1 MPGMPTPVSLRGL
14 AITVQSANTAVKT
27 LRLRIPQNPIS
38 VDTQGTEPATE
49 STSKHSTDPTQSSPQ
64 VPSLNTAEWE
74 DGQTQS
80 STANAAQKD
89 PSRQLPLSQF
99 NFYRPAPR
107 YHPMPPPLPFVPNNE
122 DPEPLINDLIKRID
136 YYKTHPRRQEKQEIL
151 EHLGQETN
159 QKPTCPDDQGTSNEK
174 STGFLIGEIYRKYL
188 RDANMPRFQDRDDKN
203 IPFQLKS
210 GGNAPRKPHDK
221 PYPPY
226 TLGQGIRYVNDI
238 WIALNTV
245 STVSTPTSLT
255 HQSPPFPGRCPYPSL
270 FKQGF
275 HQAKPGSFL
284 RTDRPP
290 QRRTQFSS
298 HQDFEAYI
306 YSLAFHRDISPR
318 TGRMIVDALFKPAN
332 EFWLTD
338 TAFRYAIVAFV
349 ERVSDLYTARQLAK
363 RMRSVGF
370 GLDTHLHNV
379 FLKGAMKIENLRGF
393 ALTLKRMMKRKHT
406 MADGETWNLT
416 LQMGIKLRSVA
427 WVESV
432 LQVMRSRKI
441 PLNLDCLRTV
451 FMVLRN
457 SLDVEKLDHF
467 YRVHCDA
474 MAHVPWKLFHIVLNE
489 ICRKDGLDAAWT
501 RLLEMSKKS
510 PPVEATLNLFLRTSF
525 YCNQYPRIWHYLG
538 EFRRRWNVQVN
549 AESLEL
555 CFRFAVKEKQ
565 WSDALL
571 FYKFAMIQHL
581 RFEMRLGMIRAGKQF
596 EREYGIPLPQNT
608 FDYVATSKAWEIA
621 LAGNRQ
627 SFPYPQIQNQH
638 LRQARLMRA
647 SQLSARYPA
656 RLMRGDPD
664 KIPSVVRFWRQIEK
678 TYDLAVKTGLYIP
691 KEIPRT
697 APFRR
702 KRDWRY
708 VIINGTMT
716 KVKKS
721 IVRRVEAGRN
731 FGVREKF
738 LVWQMVRNG
747 TLELNKHVAMEDG
760 QDAISGVP
768 RGSKE

>member
-1 MPGMPTPVSLRGL
+1 
-14 AITVQSANTAVKT
+14 
-27 LRLRIPQNPIS
+27 
-38 VDTQGTEPATE
+38 
-49 STSKHSTDPTQSSPQ
+49 
-64 VPSLNTAEWE
+64 
-74 DGQTQS
+74 
-80 STANAAQKD
+80 
-89 PSRQLPLSQF
+89 
-99 NFYRPAPR
+99 
-107 YHPMPPPLPFVPNNE
+107 
-122 DPEPLINDLIKRID
+122 
-136 YYKTHPRRQEKQEIL
+136 
-151 EHLGQETN
+151 
-159 QKPTCPDDQGTSNEK
+159 
-174 STGFLIGEIYRKYL
+174 
-188 RDANMPRFQDRDDKN
+188 
-203 IPFQLKS
+203 
-210 GGNAPRKPHDK
+210 
-221 PYPPY
+221 
-226 TLGQGIRYVNDI
+226 
-238 WIALNTV
+238 
-245 STVSTPTSLT
+245 
-255 HQSPPFPGRCPYPSL
+255 
-270 FKQGF
+270 
-275 HQAKPGSFL
+275 
-284 RTDRPP
+284 
-290 QRRTQFSS
+290 
-298 HQDFEAYI
+298 
-306 YSLAFHRDISPR
+306 
-318 TGRMIVDALFKPAN
+318 MIVDALFKPAN

-525 YCNQYPRIWHYLG
+525 YFNQYPRIWHYLG

-581 RFEMRLGMIRAGKQF
+581 RFEMRPGMIRAGKQF

-608 FDYVATSKAWEIA
+608 FDQVATLRAWETA
-621 LAGNRQ
+621 LAGNRRL
-627 SFPYPQIQNQH
+627 FPYPKIPNQH
-638 LRQARLMRA
+638 VRHARLMRA
-647 SQLSARYPA
+647 SQLSARYPT
-656 RLMRGDPD
+656 RLMSGNRE
-664 KIPSVVRFWRQIEK
+664 KLPSVIRFWRQIER
-678 TYDLAVKTGLYIP
+678 TYDFAVKKGLYTP
-691 KEIPRT
+691 KEVPQST
-697 APFRR
+697 PFRR
-702 KRDWRY
+702 KRDRRD
-708 VIINGTMT
+708 VIINETMR
-716 KVKKS
+716 KVKS
-721 IVRRVEAGRN
+721 PMVRRVEAGRN
-731 FGVREKF
+731 FCVREKF
-738 LVWQMVRNG
+738 SVWQMVRTG
-747 TLELNKHVAMEDG
+747 GLKLNKQVVRKDG
-760 QDAISGVP
+760 QDVICGVRPGP
-768 RGSKE
+768 RGAKQ